1 MTALKGLTAENG
13 EMMLGCLVQPL
24 KTELSLVRCRLRGL
38 RRLAMAW
45 ASPGLGRCGKDESM
59 YRSGVIGKGTVEVD
73 LSWLR

>member
-1 MTALKGLTAENG
+1 
-13 EMMLGCLVQPL
+13 
-24 KTELSLVRCRLRGL
+24 
-38 RRLAMAW
+38 MAW